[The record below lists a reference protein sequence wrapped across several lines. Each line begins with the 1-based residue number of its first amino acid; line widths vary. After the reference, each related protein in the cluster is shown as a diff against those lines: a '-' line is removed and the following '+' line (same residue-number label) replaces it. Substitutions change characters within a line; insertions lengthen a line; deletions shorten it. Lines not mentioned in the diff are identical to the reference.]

1 MKIEIVHL
9 KNYYPI
15 IEQFGADPVL
25 ELMIQENFLK
35 SLMRPVV
42 LILTGG
48 GYSMTARAEGQNV
61 GVEFL
66 TIGCNAQVVSFLMIQ
81 IIERHS
87 GIAEKP
93 QFKVCVP

>member
-42 LILTGG
+42 LILPGG
-48 GYSMTARAEGQNV
+48 GDTMTARAEGQNV

-66 TIGCNAQVVSFLMIQ
+66 TTTPDGSKTDTVITVTDG
-81 IIERHS
+81 
-87 GIAEKP
+87 P
-93 QFKVCVP
+93 QTGDTLAYHIRILL

>member
-42 LILTGG
+42 LILPGG
-48 GYSMTARAEGQNV
+48 GYTRRRLPNR
-61 GVEFL
+61 L
-66 TIGCNAQVVSFLMIQ
+66 PAQQ
-81 IIERHS
+81 
-87 GIAEKP
+87 GT
-93 QFKVCVP
+93 VPAASASTPVPSP